1 MAIENTIPTEN
12 ELVKLAQNGDRSA
25 FSQLY
30 DFYIRKIYDFVYY
43 KTLNQEWA
51 EDIVSHVFLK
61 AWQNISS
68 YRQNSFSS
76 WLYTIARN
84 TVIDFYRR
92 EKQHKD
98 IDDVW
103 DLASDSDLFNEVDSS
118 LQIKKIK
125 EAMSELKSLERD
137 VIIMRFWLDMPFNE
151 IASKLNKNEG
161 AVKMMLKRAIEKIRG
176 EVLIMIIFSSPQI
189 INIWKKMN

>member
-1 MAIENTIPTEN
+1 MAITNTVQTEN

-25 FSQLY
+25 FAQLY

-43 KTLNQEWA
+43 KTLNKEWA

-61 AWQNISS
+61 AWQSISS

-76 WLYTIARN
+76 WLYAIARN

-103 DLASDSDLFNEVDSS
+103 DLASDSDLFREVDNR
-118 LQIKKIK
+118 LQINKIK
-125 EAMSELKSLERD
+125 EAMSGLKSLERD
-137 VIIMRFWLDMPFNE
+137 VIIMRFWLDMPFSE
-151 IASKLNKNEG
+151 IASRLNKNEG
-161 AVKMMLKRAIEKIRG
+161 AVKMTFKRALGKVKG
-176 EVLIMIIFSSPQI
+176 EVLLVIIFSSPQI
-189 INIWKKMN
+189 INIWKKMS